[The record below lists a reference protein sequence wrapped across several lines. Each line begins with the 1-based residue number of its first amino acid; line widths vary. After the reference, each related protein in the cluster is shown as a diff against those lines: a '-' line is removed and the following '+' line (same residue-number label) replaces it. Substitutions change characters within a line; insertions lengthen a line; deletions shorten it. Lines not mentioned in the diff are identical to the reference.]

1 MSSQDLLKAYLAG
14 LKTVVLRCV
23 YRHRKSIHSFMGGP
37 TEKLSWYIDE
47 ILQPIVQQ
55 LKSYLK
61 DAADFINYIFKW
73 H

>member
-1 MSSQDLLKAYLAG
+1 MLKAYLAG
-14 LKTVVLRCV
+14 LKRLFSGVFIDTENP
-23 YRHRKSIHSFMGGP
+23 FMGGP

-61 DAADFINYIFKW
+61 DAADFINYTFKW